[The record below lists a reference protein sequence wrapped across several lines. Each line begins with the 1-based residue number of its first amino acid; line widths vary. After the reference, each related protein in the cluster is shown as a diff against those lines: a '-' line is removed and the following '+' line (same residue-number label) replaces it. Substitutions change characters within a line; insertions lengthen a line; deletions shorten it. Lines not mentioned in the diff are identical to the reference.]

1 MKIQVQ
7 ITQEATVRSM
17 EFPITKT
24 ELRSVINAISD
35 SLASFIHKRVKIAK
49 TQNKHYL
56 KANKPL
62 GIRIQAGTKVIM
74 NSRKL
79 DCVDALGFEL
89 KFNSLRTPQ
98 QIQNLSRKL
107 KFVMDE
113 FCTEFRIVDFGDDV
127 LGNVEASIDAMDV
140 SWLDEYLAKKDAK

>member
-1 MKIQVQ
+1 MKISVQ
-7 ITQEATVRSM
+7 IKQDATVRSM

-24 ELRSVINAISD
+24 ELRPIINAISD
-35 SLASFIHKRVKIAK
+35 SLASFIHKRVKVAR

-62 GIRIQAGTKVIM
+62 EVRIQAGTKVIL

-79 DCVDALGFEL
+79 NCVDTLGFEL

-127 LGNVEASIDAMDV
+127 LNNVESSIDAMDV
-140 SWLDEYLAKKDAK
+140 SWLNEYLSKKDSK